1 MKDFSVGKIILMT
14 NDLFT
19 WKTHNYI
26 IDYFNF
32 RITDTDYKRAKAK
45 TRFWFW
51 LMNNNKE

>member
-1 MKDFSVGKIILMT
+1 MKDFSVGKIILMI